1 MKRKSLS
8 LTLLLGALLV
18 AACTPGDKRRS
29 AQAAAT
35 ASPQNAA
42 SQQHAAPVSK
52 THSTTPSPGKAVD
65 EHGHTAG
72 HSHGAESD
80 PKRVPAFQADAAS
93 LKNLPPTLA
102 SEKFSGKQREAYA
115 VVKEIPKTI
124 AQLPCYCYCDEGF
137 GHKSLHSCFV
147 DTHAAHCAVCVDEA
161 LLAYRLQKEEKLSP
175 AQVRERIIAKYAP
188 KSE

>member
-1 MKRKSLS
+1 MKSKYLS
-8 LTLLLGALLV
+8 LTLLSGALLF
-18 AACTPGDKRRS
+18 AACTPADKRRS
-29 AQAAAT
+29 GQAAVT
-35 ASPQNAA
+35 ASPQSMATQR
-42 SQQHAAPVSK
+42 SAAPVSK
-52 THSTTPSPGKAVD
+52 THNTTPASGVAVD

-80 PKRVPAFQADAAS
+80 PKRVPAFQSDAAS

-115 VVKEIPKTI
+115 AVKEIPKTI
-124 AQLPCYCYCDEGF
+124 AQLPCYCYCDKGF

-161 LLAYRLQKEEKLSP
+161 LLAYRLQKEEKLTP
-175 AQVRERIIAKYAP
+175 AQVRERIIAEYAP

>member
-1 MKRKSLS
+1 MKRKLLS
-8 LTLLLGALLV
+8 ATLLLSGLLV
-18 AACTPGDKRRS
+18 AACTPADKRRS
-29 AQAAAT
+29 GQASET
-35 ASPQNAA
+35 ASPQRAA
-42 SQQHAAPVSK
+42 TQQSAVPVSK
-52 THSTTPSPGKAVD
+52 THNTTPASGVAVD

-161 LLAYRLQKEEKLSP
+161 LLAYRLQKEEKLTP
-175 AQVRERIIAKYAP
+175 TQVRERVIAKFAP
-188 KSE
+188 KSD